1 LQFAQWCRVEAFP
14 VAGLEI
20 IDIGKS
26 DKPRMKNFVRFIAFS
41 SE

>member
-1 LQFAQWCRVEAFP
+1 LKFAQWCRVEAFP

-20 IDIGKS
+20 INTGKP
-26 DKPRMKNFVRFIAFS
+26 DKQRMKELVRLIAFS